1 MAETRKKWGE
11 SDIQF
16 FKDLIEKMR
25 NETISEIRR
34 LENNISGKNDNAG
47 EMESSYSFHMA
58 DAGTD
63 SMEREKDFL
72 WLSRAKKYLGF
83 LNSALDRIAMGVYGV
98 CIECGELIP
107 KERLEEVP
115 HTQHCAKC
123 KNKPK

>member
-1 MAETRKKWGE
+1 MAKNKKKYSE
-11 SDIQF
+11 EDIRY
-16 FKDLIEKMR
+16 FKDLIDQMR
-25 NETISEIRR
+25 KETISEIRR
-34 LENNISGKNDNAG
+34 LENNITGKNDNAG

-72 WLSRAKKYLGF
+72 WLSRAKKYLGH
-83 LNSALDRIAMGVYGV
+83 LNNALDRISRNVYGV
-98 CIECGELIP
+98 CIDCGELIP

-115 HTQHCAKC
+115 HTQHCARC

>member
-1 MAETRKKWGE
+1 MAETKKKWSK
-11 SDIQF
+11 SDIQY

-25 NETISEIRR
+25 METISEIRR
-34 LENNISGKNDNAG
+34 LENNITGKNDNAG

-72 WLSRAKKYLGF
+72 WLSRAKKYLGY
-83 LNSALDRIAMGVYGV
+83 LNTALDRIARNIYGV
-98 CIECGELIP
+98 CIECGCLIP

>member
-1 MAETRKKWGE
+1 MVKAKKKY
-11 SDIQF
+11 SDADIKY
-16 FKDLIEKMR
+16 FKELIEKMR
-25 NETISEIRR
+25 AETISEIRR
-34 LENNISGKNDNAG
+34 LENNVTGQNDNAG
-47 EMESSYSFHMA
+47 EMESTYSFHMA

-72 WLSRAKKYLGF
+72 WLARAKKYLGH
-83 LNSALDRIAMGVYGV
+83 LNNALDRIDRKVYGV
-98 CIECGELIP
+98 CIDCGELIP

>member
-1 MAETRKKWGE
+1 MASKKKNYNDE
-11 SDIQF
+11 DIKY

-25 NETISEIRR
+25 KETISEIGR
-34 LENNISGKNDNAG
+34 LENNITGKNNNGG

-72 WLSRAKKYLGF
+72 WLSRAKKYLGH
-83 LNSALDRIAMGVYGV
+83 LNNALDRISRKVYGV
-98 CIECGELIP
+98 CIDCGELIP

>member
-1 MAETRKKWGE
+1 MVKAKKKY
-11 SDIQF
+11 SDADIKY
-16 FKDLIEKMR
+16 FKELIEKMR
-25 NETISEIRR
+25 AETISEIRR
-34 LENNISGKNDNAG
+34 LENNVTGQNDNAG
-47 EMESSYSFHMA
+47 EMESTYSFHMA

-72 WLSRAKKYLGF
+72 WLSRAKKYLGH
-83 LNSALDRIAMGVYGV
+83 LNNALDRISRNVYGV
-98 CIECGELIP
+98 CIDCGELIP

>member
-1 MAETRKKWGE
+1 MAETKKKMSK
-11 SDIQF
+11 SDIQYF
-16 FKDLIEKMR
+16 QDLVEKMR
-25 NETISEIRR
+25 IETISEIRR
-34 LENNISGKNDNAG
+34 LENNITGKNNNAG

-72 WLSRAKKYLGF
+72 WLSRAKKYLGH
-83 LNSALDRIAMGVYGV
+83 LNNALDRISRNVYGV
-98 CIECGELIP
+98 CIECGCLIP

>member
-1 MAETRKKWGE
+1 MANNKKKYNE
-11 SDIQF
+11 EDLKY

-25 NETISEIRR
+25 KETILEIRR
-34 LENNISGKNDNAG
+34 LENNITGKNDNGG

-72 WLSRAKKYLGF
+72 WLSRAKKYLGH
-83 LNSALDRIAMGVYGV
+83 LNNALDRVSRNVYGV
-98 CIECGELIP
+98 CIDCGELIP

-115 HTQHCAKC
+115 HTQHCARC